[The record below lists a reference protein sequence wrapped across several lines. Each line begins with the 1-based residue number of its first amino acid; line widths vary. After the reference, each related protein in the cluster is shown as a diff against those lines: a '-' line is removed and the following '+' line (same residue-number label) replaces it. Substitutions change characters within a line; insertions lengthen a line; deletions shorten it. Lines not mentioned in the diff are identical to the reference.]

1 MNTIMTE
8 LQEKTKGLAGRF
20 HAREAELAG
29 IGWPE
34 MHMWRKASLARFQ
47 RAGIPT
53 AKDEEWK
60 YLSLRTLSE
69 QSFVDGYPSCVSL
82 SELVAAGMAPCE
94 GPTLGFVNAA
104 ASPELTRTEGLPAGV
119 RLLTLRGALVECP
132 ELVRPHLGRIVS
144 LDGKLGSTN
153 DERFVNLNNAFL
165 AEGAFLHVPRGVV
178 VESPIHILF
187 ANRADKGPMAV
198 YPRVLVVAEEGSQV
212 KILETHIGN
221 EGQTVSI
228 GVSEVWVGRNA
239 IVEHTRYQDESA
251 DSIHIAVLA
260 AHQEADSTYT
270 SNNVQFGAKIG
281 RVDANIWLNG
291 EHTETWLNGAYVA
304 MGEQV
309 LDNHTRIDHAKPNC
323 HSFEVYKGILGDQ
336 GAGVFN
342 GKIFVYKDAQKTDA
356 KQTNQALLLSP
367 TATINTKPQLEIFA
381 DDVKC
386 THGATV
392 GQLREDA
399 MFYLR
404 SRGVPHDQARGI
416 LVYAFVAEVLEKISI
431 DSVRE
436 GLEALLFR
444 KLGLS

>member
-1 MNTIMTE
+1 MTE
-8 LQEKTKGLAGRF
+8 LQEKTAGLADRF
-20 HAREAELAG
+20 AAREAELAG

-34 MHMWRKASLARFQ
+34 LHEWRRASLARFQ

-53 AKDEEWK
+53 TKDEEWK
-60 YLSLRTLSE
+60 YVSLRSLTE
-69 QSFVDGYPSCVSL
+69 ESFADAYKSSVSL
-82 SELVAAGMAPCE
+82 SDLEAAGLAPCDA
-94 GPTLGFVNAA
+94 PTLAFVNGIAC
-104 ASPELTRTEGLPAGV
+104 SDLTRLEGLPNGV
-119 RLLTLRGALVECP
+119 RLLTLRDAFAQCP
-132 ELVRPHLGRIVS
+132 ELVRPHLGRIAR

-153 DERFVNLNNAFL
+153 DERFVDLNNAFL
-165 AEGAFLHVPRGVV
+165 SEGAFVYIPRGVV
-178 VESPIHILF
+178 VENPIHLLF
-187 ANRADKGPMAV
+187 ANRADRGALAV
-198 YPRVLVVAEEGSQV
+198 YPRVLIVAEEAAQV
-212 KILETHIGN
+212 KLLETHIGT
-221 EGQTVSI
+221 EGRTVSV
-228 GVSEVWVGRNA
+228 GVSEAWIGENA
-239 IVEHTRYQDESA
+239 IVEHTRYQDESD
-251 DSIHIAVLA
+251 DSIHIAVIA
-260 AHQEADSTYT
+260 AHQESGSTYT

-404 SRGVPHDQARGI
+404 SRGVPLDQARGI